1 MPKAKYEVIEEQG
14 ITFFFKYDKDNPSL
28 LHIYA
33 RHLTSMDDTLDVF
46 FNTTPTWNERYNRF
60 ENLSDTH
67 GLYWFWRNEQRK
79 EVTVITC
86 FRTDQI
92 F

>member
-1 MPKAKYEVIEEQG
+1 LPKSNYQSIRVQG
-14 ITFFFKYDKDNPSL
+14 ITFFFKHDKIQSSV

-33 RHLTSMDDTLDVF
+33 RHLTTIDDALNVFFDTL
-46 FNTTPTWNERYNRF
+46 PIWNEQYQRY

-67 GLYWFWRNEQRK
+67 GLYWFWRNKQQK
-79 EVTVITC
+79 EITVITC
-86 FRTDQI
+86 FRIEAI